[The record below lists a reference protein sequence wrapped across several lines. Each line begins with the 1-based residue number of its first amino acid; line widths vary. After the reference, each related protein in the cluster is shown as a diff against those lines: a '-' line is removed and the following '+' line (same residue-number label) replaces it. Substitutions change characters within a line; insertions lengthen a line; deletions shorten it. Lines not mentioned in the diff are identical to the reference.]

1 MRYFVTGT
9 DTSVGK
15 TVVSC
20 GLLARAR
27 AAGASTS
34 GLKPVAAGA
43 EKTLEG
49 LRNEDALAL
58 ASVSTVE
65 LSYALRNPVCLAPP
79 IAPHVA
85 LAHAGQT
92 LSVRDLV
99 EALEPAFRHPADL
112 TLIEGAGGWL
122 VPLNA
127 HESFA
132 DLACALNIP
141 VILVVGIRL
150 GCLNHALLTAA
161 SIGAMGAQLAGW
173 VANTVDPGITE
184 RDASI
189 ATLQARLNAPC
200 MGVIPFEVD
209 PSPERIAGYLPN
221 LSRVFP

>member
-122 VPLNA
+122 VPLNV
-127 HESFA
+127 H
-132 DLACALNIP
+132 
-141 VILVVGIRL
+141 
-150 GCLNHALLTAA
+150 
-161 SIGAMGAQLAGW
+161 
-173 VANTVDPGITE
+173 
-184 RDASI
+184 
-189 ATLQARLNAPC
+189 
-200 MGVIPFEVD
+200 
-209 PSPERIAGYLPN
+209 
-221 LSRVFP
+221 